1 MRRRLF
7 ALLLIGCALPTARAE
22 PGPESTSPV
31 APAET
36 SSPHPHEPLPASGED
51 EESLMRIAETKI
63 AAGDYATAEIALRQL
78 LAAPPNPGRDHRT
91 LLSLARLHRLRKEGA
106 RAAAI
111 YEKLLRDSPQHPS
124 NPAIYLELAR
134 TLRSLGA
141 YDLAIGRFYSVINAT
156 LNLPSVD
163 PSDYRQL
170 ARTAQFELAE
180 THLIAG
186 HYDEA
191 SKLFERLV
199 TLDLV
204 PEDRNLARLQ
214 GARAHAAAGRTTAAV
229 GILAPSLAPEA
240 GIPASPEALYLQS
253 TLLLQLDRT
262 EEALALVQ
270 RLLASEHERRVDQP
284 ERWQEWQRR
293 TGNQLANE
301 FYERGDAG
309 AALKIY
315 QTLAALDPR
324 PEWRLPLV
332 YQIGLCF
339 ERLAALESAVIAYR
353 EVVAAGGSTT
363 SPAGPLADLARM
375 AAWRIRHLDW
385 QVRTTREWQQ
395 LIQPEIES
403 TSAKEISGDAVTAPA
418 S

>member
-1 MRRRLF
+1 MRSRLPV
-7 ALLLIGCALPTARAE
+7 LLLVGFFLPAAQAESRPEPAPPTAPA
-22 PGPESTSPV
+22 GPSAPDAGEAIPSP
-31 APAET
+31 
-36 SSPHPHEPLPASGED
+36 D
-51 EESLMRIAETKI
+51 ENEQSLLRIAETKT
-63 AAGDYATAEIALRQL
+63 AAGDYATAEIAFRQL
-78 LAAPPNPGRDHRT
+78 LAAPPHPERDHRV
-91 LLSLARLHRLRKEGA
+91 LLGLARLHRLRQEGA

-111 YEKLLRDSPQHPS
+111 YEKLLRDSPQNPA

-156 LNLPSVD
+156 LNLPSVE

-199 TLDLV
+199 TLDLS

-214 GARAHAAAGRTTAAV
+214 GARAHARAGRSAAAV
-229 GILAPSLAPEA
+229 SILAPSLTPEA
-240 GIPASPEALYLQS
+240 GTAALPEALHLQS

-262 EEALALVQ
+262 DEALALVQ
-270 RLLASEHERRVDQP
+270 RLLASEHERRLDQP

-301 FYERGDAG
+301 FYERGDAA

-315 QTLAALDPR
+315 QTLAAMDKR
-324 PEWRLPLV
+324 PEWRLSLV

-339 ERLAALESAVIAYR
+339 ERLAAFESALTAYR
-353 EVVAAGGSTT
+353 EVVAAGAPTDSASGQ
-363 SPAGPLADLARM
+363 LADLARM
-375 AAWRIRHLDW
+375 AGWRIRHLEW
-385 QVRTTREWQQ
+385 QARTTREWQQ
-395 LIQPEIES
+395 LIQPTVES
-403 TSAKEISGDAVTAPA
+403 TNPPEGPGTAIAAPA

>member
-1 MRRRLF
+1 MRSRLPV
-7 ALLLIGCALPTARAE
+7 LLLVGFFLPAAQAESRPEPAPPTAPA
-22 PGPESTSPV
+22 GPSAPDAGEAIPSP
-31 APAET
+31 
-36 SSPHPHEPLPASGED
+36 D
-51 EESLMRIAETKI
+51 ENEQSLLRIAETKT
-63 AAGDYATAEIALRQL
+63 AAGDYATAEIAFRQL
-78 LAAPPNPGRDHRT
+78 LAAPPHPERDHRV
-91 LLSLARLHRLRKEGA
+91 LLGLARLHRLRQEGA

-111 YEKLLRDSPQHPS
+111 YEKLLRDSPQNPA

-170 ARTAQFELAE
+170 ARTAQFELAD

-199 TLDLV
+199 TLDLS

-214 GARAHAAAGRTTAAV
+214 AASAHARAGRIAAAV
-229 GILAPSLAPEA
+229 SILSPSLTPEA
-240 GIPASPEALYLQS
+240 GTPVLPEALHLQS
-253 TLLLQLDRT
+253 TLLLQLDRA
-262 EEALALVQ
+262 EEGLALVQ
-270 RLLASEHERRVDQP
+270 RLLASEHEQRLDQP

-301 FYERGDAG
+301 FYERGDAA
-309 AALKIY
+309 AALTIY
-315 QTLAALDPR
+315 QTLAAMDKR
-324 PEWRLPLV
+324 PEWRLSLV

-339 ERLAALESAVIAYR
+339 ERLAALESALIAYR
-353 EVVAAGGSTT
+353 EVATAGAPTA
-363 SPAGPLADLARM
+363 SPSGQLAELARM
-375 AAWRIRHLDW
+375 AAWRIRHLEW
-385 QVRTTREWQQ
+385 QARTTREWQQ
-395 LIQPEIES
+395 LIQPTVES
-403 TSAKEISGDAVTAPA
+403 TNPPEGPGTVVAAPT

>member
-7 ALLLIGCALPTARAE
+7 VLLLIGLSLSAARAAS
-22 PGPESTSPV
+22 GPEP
-31 APAET
+31 APPAVPPET
-36 SSPHPHEPLPASGED
+36 TVHGANEALRSSGED
-51 EESLMRIAETKI
+51 EESLLRIAETKT

-78 LAAPPNPGRDHRT
+78 LAAPPHPERDHRV
-91 LLSLARLHRLRKEGA
+91 LLGLARLHRLRQEGA

-111 YEKLLRDSPQHPS
+111 YEKLLRDSTQHPS

-141 YDLAIGRFYSVINAT
+141 YDLSIGRFYSVINAT
-156 LNLPSVD
+156 LNLPSVE

-199 TLDLV
+199 TLDLS

-214 GARAHAAAGRTTAAV
+214 GARAHARAGRSAAAV
-229 GILAPSLAPEA
+229 SILAPSLTPEA
-240 GIPASPEALYLQS
+240 GTAALPEALHLQS

-262 EEALALVQ
+262 DEALALVQ
-270 RLLASEHERRVDQP
+270 RLLASEHERRLDQP

-301 FYERGDAG
+301 FYERGDAA

-315 QTLAALDPR
+315 QTLAAMDKR
-324 PEWRLPLV
+324 PEWRLSLV

-339 ERLAALESAVIAYR
+339 ERLAAFESALTAYR
-353 EVVAAGGSTT
+353 EVVAAGAPTD
-363 SPAGPLADLARM
+363 SPSGQLADLARM
-375 AAWRIRHLDW
+375 AGWRIRHLEW
-385 QVRTTREWQQ
+385 QARTTREWQQ
-395 LIQPEIES
+395 LIQPTVES
-403 TSAKEISGDAVTAPA
+403 TNPPKDPGSAVAAPA